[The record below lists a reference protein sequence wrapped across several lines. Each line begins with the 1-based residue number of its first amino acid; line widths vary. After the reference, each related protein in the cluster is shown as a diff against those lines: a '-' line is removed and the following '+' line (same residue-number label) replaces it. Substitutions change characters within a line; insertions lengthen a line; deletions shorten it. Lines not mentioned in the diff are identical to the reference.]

1 MSFERYPMSI
11 IRCKWAESTPEMQYY
26 HDKEYGFP
34 VSDDNVIFERL
45 MLEIY
50 QAGLTWKL
58 ILSKRAGF
66 NKAFHNYEIAKVA
79 KMTDKELEKQRSNP
93 DIVRN
98 KLKIETTRHNAILSL
113 KIIKE
118 YGSLLEYF
126 KSLPHKYTS
135 LDELKPT
142 VKRMKKDGFKFIGP
156 LILEEFFMSIGINE
170 VKHEKTCFLYTK

>member
-1 MSFERYPMSI
+1 MVK

-34 VSDDNVIFERL
+34 VTDNDVIFERL

-58 ILSKRAGF
+58 ILSKREGF
-66 NKAFHNYEIAKVA
+66 NNAFNGYIIEKVA
-79 KMTDKELEKQRSNP
+79 NMTDKELEMQRENS

-98 KLKIETTRHNAILSL
+98 KMKIETTRHNAQTCLR
-113 KIIKE
+113 IIKE
-118 YGSLLEYF
+118 HGSLINYF
-126 KSLPHKYTS
+126 RSLPHEYSK

-142 VKRMKKDGFKFIGP
+142 VKLMKKDGFKFIGP
-156 LILEEFFMSIGINE
+156 LILEEFFLSIGINK
-170 VKHEKTCFLYTK
+170 VRHEKSCFLFK